1 MTKVKLKDATRDLLK
16 GAAEMLSNVSS
27 MRKNADDLTQA
38 ARKLEAKFLREE
50 EQRKADEKQAEQQ
63 RLISQHTKAYTM
75 PDTDEPAQAPKVE
88 TKEESKPVAP
98 KAEAAKPV
106 VKEEKK
112 PEPVKAEETP
122 VKKTEEAKP
131 VVNEA
136 AKVEEKK
143 PAPAAEGKPAVKE
156 AAPAAKQPEAPKPA
170 AQPVQQPAAQAKS
183 AAPAQPKP
191 AAQPA
196 AQAPQ
201 AAQARP
207 AQPQQQRPAA
217 QQPAQAR
224 PAQPAARP
232 AAAQQPNAR
241 PAQGA
246 QPARPAQPGQA
257 PRPANPQGP
266 YGRPANP
273 QGQYGR
279 PANPQGPY
287 GRPAN
292 PQGQQGPYGRPANP
306 QGQQGPYGR
315 PANPQGQQGPYGR
328 PANPQGQQGPYG
340 RPANPQGP
348 YGRPANPQSQQGS
361 YGRPANAQGP
371 YGRPANPQG
380 QFGRPAGAPQGGGAP
395 RPAGGGFGGNRPA
408 GGPGGRPMG
417 GGMRKPAIDMA
428 PPVEKERVSNYDPN
442 KKNYVR
448 QHDPER
454 VAKNRKQLA
463 RENFSGYDD
472 EVIRGGRRA
481 RATKKPSAQQLM
493 APIKIEKAFMT
504 AETITVKDLTERIGK
519 PAGEI
524 LKKLLMLGIMSNIN
538 SELDFDTASLVCADF
553 GVELEMKLDKTAE
566 DELVEETDF
575 EDAEE
580 DLLPRPPVVT
590 IMGHVD
596 HGKTSLLDYIRN
608 AHVTAGE
615 AGGITQHIGAYTVSL
630 DDRPITFLDT
640 PGHEAFTA
648 MRARGAQATDIAVLV
663 VAADDGVMPQTVE
676 AINHAKA
683 AEVPI
688 IVAIN
693 KMDKPTANPD
703 RVKQDLT
710 AHELVPEE
718 WGGDTICV
726 PVSAHTGEGVD
737 DLLEMILLQA
747 DMLQLRANPNRMAK
761 GVIIEAKLDKA
772 RGPVA
777 TVLLQNGT
785 LHVGDAIV
793 AGMASG
799 RVRALLNDRGERV
812 QEAGPAMPVEI
823 SGFSDVPSAGD
834 DMIAVE
840 DEHLAR
846 QVVEERREKQKAAR
860 VAASKVSLDNLFSR
874 MDAAKQTTLNIII
887 KADVQGSV
895 EAVKQAL
902 EKLSNDEVRVR
913 VLHSGA
919 GAITE
924 GDISMASAFD
934 SIIIG
939 FNIRPDN
946 TIREIA
952 EREGVDI
959 RLYRVIYQA
968 IEDVQKAMKGLL
980 DPEFKEVMLGTAEVR
995 NTFRITGAGT
1005 VAGCY
1010 IKSGKVQ
1017 RNAEVRLIRD
1027 SVVIYEGKLS
1037 SLKRFKDDAKEVAE
1051 GYECGISFDGYNDI
1065 KEGDIIECFVMEEI
1079 ER

>member
-16 GAAEMLSNVSS
+16 GAADMLSSVSS
-27 MRKNADDLTQA
+27 MRKNADDLAQA
-38 ARKLEAKFLREE
+38 ARKLEAKFAREE
-50 EQRKADEKQAEQQ
+50 EQRRNEEKQAEQQ
-63 RLISQHTKAYTM
+63 RLMSQHAKAYTM
-75 PDTDEPAQAPKVE
+75 PDTEEPAQAPKVE
-88 TKEESKPVAP
+88 IKEEAKPAAPQAEAKPAPQQESKP
-98 KAEAAKPV
+98 
-106 VKEEKK
+106 
-112 PEPVKAEETP
+112 EPIKAEETP
-122 VKKTEEAKP
+122 VKKTEDAKP
-131 VVNEA
+131 VVKEPAREA
-136 AKVEEKK
+136 ESKPVSAVPAQPQSAAQAQSAPQAQEAQPKPRAGEEPK
-143 PAPAAEGKPAVKE
+143 PAPAPQKPVEKPSEPVK
-156 AAPAAKQPEAPKPA
+156 P
-170 AQPVQQPAAQAKS
+170 PVSQQPA
-183 AAPAQPKP
+183 
-191 AAQPA
+191 
-196 AQAPQ
+196 
-201 AAQARP
+201 ARP
-207 AQPQQQRPAA
+207 AQPRPAA
-217 QQPAQAR
+217 QQPAPRPVQRPAAQQQPARPAGAPQAARPVQGGAPVR
-224 PAQPAARP
+224 PAQP
-232 AAAQQPNAR
+232 
-241 PAQGA
+241 
-246 QPARPAQPGQA
+246 RPAQPGQRPMNG
-257 PRPANPQGP
+257 PRPAGAPQGG

-273 QGQYGR
+273 
-279 PANPQGPY
+279 
-287 GRPAN
+287 
-292 PQGQQGPYGRPANP
+292 
-306 QGQQGPYGR
+306 
-315 PANPQGQQGPYGR
+315 
-328 PANPQGQQGPYG
+328 QGPYG

-348 YGRPANPQSQQGS
+348 YGRPANPQGP
-361 YGRPANAQGP
+361 YGRPANPQGP

-380 QFGRPAGAPQGGGAP
+380 PYGRPANPQGPYGRPANPQGPYGRPANPQGGYG
-395 RPAGGGFGGNRPA
+395 RPA
-408 GGPGGRPMG
+408 GGPGNGPRPGGFGGRPAG
-417 GGMRKPAIDMA
+417 GGRPAQGARKPALDMT
-428 PPVEKERVSNYDPN
+428 PSMEKERVSNYDPN

-463 RENFSGYDD
+463 RENFNGYDD
-472 EVIRGGRRA
+472 DVVRGGRRA
-481 RATKKPSAQQLM
+481 RATKKPSAQQMM
-493 APIKIEKAFMT
+493 APIKIDKAYMT

-566 DELVEETDF
+566 DALEEIDY

-580 DLLPRPPVVT
+580 DLVARPPVVT

-596 HGKTSLLDYIRN
+596 HGKTSLLDYIRH

-615 AGGITQHIGAYTVSL
+615 AGGITQHIGAYTASL
-630 DDRPITFLDT
+630 DGRPITFLDT

-663 VAADDGVMPQTVE
+663 VAADDGVMPQTIE

-683 AEVPI
+683 AEVPV

-693 KMDKPTANPD
+693 KMDKPDANPE

-718 WGGDTICV
+718 WGGETICV
-726 PVSAHTGEGVD
+726 PVSAKTGEGVD

-747 DMLQLRANPNRMAK
+747 DVLQLRANPDRMAK

-772 RGPVA
+772 RGPLA

-785 LHVGDAIV
+785 LHVGDAVV
-793 AGMASG
+793 AGMAYG

-812 QEAGPAMPVEI
+812 KEAGPSMPVEI
-823 SGFSDVPSAGD
+823 SGFADVPSAGD
-834 DMIAVE
+834 DMIAVA
-840 DEHLAR
+840 DERLAR

-860 VAASKVSLDNLFSR
+860 VAASTKVSLDNLFSR
-874 MDAAKQTTLNIII
+874 IDQNKITNLNLII

-913 VLHSGA
+913 VLHSAA
-919 GAITE
+919 GAINE
-924 GDISMASAFD
+924 GDISLAATFGA
-934 SIIIG
+934 IIIG

-980 DPEFKEVMLGTAEVR
+980 EPEFKEVMLGTAEVR
-995 NTFRITGAGT
+995 STFRITGAGT

-1010 IKSGKVQ
+1010 VKDGKVQ
-1017 RNAEVRLIRD
+1017 RNAQVRLIRD
-1027 SVVIYEGKLS
+1027 SVIVYEGKLS
-1037 SLKRFKDDAKEVAE
+1037 SLKRFKDDVKEVAE
-1051 GYECGISFDGYNDI
+1051 GYECGISFDNCNDI
-1065 KEGDIIECFVMEEI
+1065 KEGDVIECFVMEEI